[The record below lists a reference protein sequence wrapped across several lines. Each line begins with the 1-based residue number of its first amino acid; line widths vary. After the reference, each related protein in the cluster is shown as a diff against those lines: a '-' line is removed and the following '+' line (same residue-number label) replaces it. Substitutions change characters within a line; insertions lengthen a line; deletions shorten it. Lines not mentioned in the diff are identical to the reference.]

1 MRLIE
6 TTDELNVFC
15 RQLRQHP
22 FITVDLEFL
31 REKSYYAKLCLIQ
44 VGSPTEC
51 AVIDPLAPE
60 INLQSFFELLQNP
73 DIVKVFHSGRQD
85 LEILYLMTGKIPAP
99 LFDTQVAAMV
109 CGFGESIGYESLVRH
124 ILHIELDKTSRL
136 SDWSRRPLDMTQLEY
151 ALADV
156 THLVHIYEYMQ
167 KHLQE
172 NGRLCWINEEM
183 EVLANPETYI
193 VHPEEAW
200 MRIKHRSHNARFL
213 TILRELAAWRERRAQ
228 RKDTPRQSFIKD
240 DMLLNIASA
249 CPKTKEELCQIRNLR
264 KDIASGKLGDEI
276 IETLQHCASISKKDY
291 VTPPKEKS
299 LPSIDS
305 ALFELLKLLLRLK
318 SLQEGVVAKLITDDE
333 ELRRFCAGNDENYP
347 MLRGW
352 RREIFGNDALALRRG
367 ELSIS
372 YDAENHRIKILRIEN
387 Q

>member
-6 TTDELNVFC
+6 TTDDLNAFC
-15 RQLRQHP
+15 QQLQQHP

-31 REKSYYAKLCLIQ
+31 REKTYYAKLCLIQ
-44 VGSPTEC
+44 VGSLTEC

-60 INLQSFFELLQNP
+60 IDLQSFFELLQNP
-73 DIVKVFHSGRQD
+73 DITKVFHSGRQD
-85 LEILYLMTGKIPAP
+85 LEILYFLTGKIPAP

-109 CGFGESIGYESLVRH
+109 CGFGESIGYESLARH

-136 SDWSRRPLDMTQLEY
+136 SDWSRRPLDTTQLEY

-172 NGRLCWINEEM
+172 NGRLSWINEEM

-200 MRIKHRSHNARFL
+200 IRIKHRSHNARFL

-249 CPKTKEELCQIRNLR
+249 CPKTKEDLCQIRNLR
-264 KDIASGKLGDEI
+264 KDVASGKLGDEI
-276 IETLQHCASISKKDY
+276 IETLRRCASISKKDY

-299 LPSIDS
+299 LPSINS

-333 ELRRFCAGNDENYP
+333 ELRRFCTGNDENLP
-347 MLRGW
+347 MLCGW

>member
-6 TTDELNVFC
+6 TTEDLNEFC
-15 RQLRQHP
+15 NQLQQHQ

-31 REKSYYAKLCLIQ
+31 REKTYYAKLCLIQ
-44 VGSPTEC
+44 VGSLSEC
-51 AVIDPLAPE
+51 AVIDPLAPD
-60 INLQSFFELLQNP
+60 INLQSFFDILQNP
-73 DIVKVFHSGRQD
+73 DIIKVFHSGRQD
-85 LEILYLMTGKIPAP
+85 LEILYFLTGKIPAP

-136 SDWSRRPLDMTQLEY
+136 SDWSRRPLEQTQLEY

-167 KHLQE
+167 NHLIE
-172 NGRLCWINEEM
+172 NNRLDWINEEM
-183 EVLANPETYI
+183 AILNNPETY
-193 VHPEEAW
+193 VVKPEEAW

-213 TILRELAAWRERRAQ
+213 TILKELATWRERRAQ
-228 RKDTPRQSFIKD
+228 RKNTPRQSFVKD
-240 DMLLNIASA
+240 DMLLNIVSA
-249 CPKTKEELCQIRNLR
+249 NPQTKEELCQIRNLR
-264 KDIASGKLGDEI
+264 KDVASGKLGDEI
-276 IETLQHCASISKKDY
+276 IETLHRCKSISKKDY
-291 VTPPKEKS
+291 VVPPKEKA

-333 ELRRFCAGNDENYP
+333 ELRRFCAGDDDNLAILN
-347 MLRGW
+347 GW
-352 RREIFGNDALALRRG
+352 RRELFGNDALALRQG

-372 YDAENHRIKILRIEN
+372 YNTENHRIKILRTEN

>member
-6 TTDELNVFC
+6 TTDDLNAFC
-15 RQLRQHP
+15 QQLQQHP

-31 REKSYYAKLCLIQ
+31 REKTYYAKLCLIQ
-44 VGSPTEC
+44 IGSLTEC

-60 INLQSFFELLQNP
+60 IDLQSFFELLQNP
-73 DIVKVFHSGRQD
+73 DITKVFHSGRQD
-85 LEILYLMTGKIPAP
+85 LEILYFLTGKIPAP

-136 SDWSRRPLDMTQLEY
+136 SDWSRRPLDTTQLEY

-172 NGRLCWINEEM
+172 NGRLSWINEEM

-200 MRIKHRSHNARFL
+200 IRIKHRSHNARFL

-249 CPKTKEELCQIRNLR
+249 CPKTKEDLCQIRNLR
-264 KDIASGKLGDEI
+264 KDVASGKLGDEI
-276 IETLQHCASISKKDY
+276 IETLRRCASISKKDY

-299 LPSIDS
+299 LPSINS

-333 ELRRFCAGNDENYP
+333 ELRRFCTGNDENLP
-347 MLRGW
+347 MLCGW